1 MNAQLND
8 TMAQH
13 RSAEQRRGGEQA
25 RIATEVPAMR
35 GRSRDYAPIT
45 RPRVEP
51 GRTSTALE
59 AGRPMGGA
67 VTKRVVIVGA
77 GFAGLELATR
87 LSESLG
93 DAVHVTLIHKNDS
106 FYFGFSKLDVLLGR
120 QAPAD
125 VLLRYRDIAN
135 ERVEFRQAT
144 VTAIDPFHR
153 RVITDEGSYDADF
166 LAVALGAE
174 YDLAATPGFG
184 QRGFEYY
191 SLAGAERLRDAL
203 ADFTGGRVVI
213 SVLGHPFKCP
223 PAPFE
228 GAFLLHDLLVKQ
240 GVRDAVD
247 IRMTFPMAA
256 PVPVTQEVSQLFFRA
271 LDERGIQYAPKELVV
286 GLDPRARTARL
297 ASGGSV
303 PYDLF
308 IGIPVHR
315 APAVV
320 KRSGLA
326 PGGWVPVDQTNL
338 TTRFPG
344 VYALGDV
351 ATGDRTVAKAGI
363 FAEAAARVVAQ
374 DIAARVRGAKSPP
387 PYQGDGP
394 CYVEF
399 GGGLVGK
406 IEVNFLGGPAPT
418 ARIVPPSRE
427 LAAEKAAFAATR
439 RQAWFGLD
447 THQVPAT
454 MAAARERD

>member
-1 MNAQLND
+1 MKK
-8 TMAQH
+8 H
-13 RSAEQRRGGEQA
+13 
-25 RIATEVPAMR
+25 
-35 GRSRDYAPIT
+35 
-45 RPRVEP
+45 
-51 GRTSTALE
+51 
-59 AGRPMGGA
+59 
-67 VTKRVVIVGA
+67 VVIVGA

-87 LSESLG
+87 LSESLR
-93 DAVHVTLIHKNDS
+93 DAVHVTLIDRNDS

-120 QAPAD
+120 QAPTD
-125 VLLRYRDIAN
+125 VLLHYRDIAN
-135 ERVEFRQAT
+135 EGVEFRQAT
-144 VTAIDPFHR
+144 VTAIDPLKR

-166 LAVALGAE
+166 LAVALGAD
-174 YDLAATPGFG
+174 YDLAATPGFR
-184 QRGFEYY
+184 QRGFEYF

-203 ADFTGGRVVI
+203 ADFTRGTILI

-228 GAFLLHDLLVKQ
+228 GAFLIHDLLVKR
-240 GVRDAVD
+240 GVRHAVN

-256 PVPVTQEVSQLFFRA
+256 PVPVTQEVSQFFFKA

-286 GLDPRARTARL
+286 GLDARARTARL

-308 IGIPVHR
+308 IGIPTHR

-320 KRSGLA
+320 ERSGLA
-326 PGGWVPVDQTNL
+326 SDGWVPVDQTNL

-374 DIAARVRGAKSPP
+374 DITARVRGTKSPA
-387 PYQGDGP
+387 PYEGDGP

-399 GGGLVGK
+399 GGGLVGR

-418 ARIVPPSRE
+418 ARIFPPSRE

-439 RQAWFGLD
+439 RQRWFGLEANQG
-447 THQVPAT
+447 H
-454 MAAARERD
+454 AAMTA